1 MEETRYKLIIQYD
14 GTNFNGFQI
23 QPKGRTVQGEIER
36 VLKIMSKGT
45 DIRIHGSGRTDSGVH
60 ALGQVIHFDYPV
72 LMPVENMKR
81 AMNSLTTDEIEVR
94 EVEIVDSN
102 FHARYLTA
110 GKRYMYR
117 VDTDENTNPFK
128 RLYAKHHEYPINLP
142 VLEQALKDIEGTH
155 DFSSFC
161 ASNSGRENKVRTVY
175 EASVIQDKEKGEL
188 IFTFR
193 GNGFL
198 YNMVRIFIGTLLQ
211 IANGRR
217 PADDMKRLLE
227 VKDRRQAGPTAS
239 PQGLYLVEVYYDN
252 EKATKGTAF
261 KAPVAISMEV
271 NNDYPDTT
279 KSLV

>member
-1 MEETRYKLIIQYD
+1 MEKKRYKIIIQYD

-36 VLKIMSKGT
+36 VLKTMSKGI
-45 DIRIHGSGRTDSGVH
+45 DIKIHGSGRTDSGVH
-60 ALGQVIHFDYPV
+60 ALGQVIHFDYPFP
-72 LMPVENMKR
+72 MPVENMQR
-81 AMNSLTTDEIEVR
+81 AMNSLTSDEIEVR
-94 EVEIVDSN
+94 EVEIVDADY
-102 FHARYLTA
+102 HARYLAT
-110 GKRYMYR
+110 GKKYMYR
-117 VDTDENTNPFK
+117 VDTHENTNPFK
-128 RLYAKHHEYPINLP
+128 RLYAKHHEYPIDLP
-142 VLEQALKDIEGTH
+142 VLQQALKDIEGTH

-161 ASNSGRENKVRTVY
+161 ATNSGRENKVRTVY
-175 EASVIQDKEKGEL
+175 EASVVEDKEKGEL
-188 IFTFR
+188 VFTFR

-217 PADDMKRLLE
+217 PADDMKRLLD

-239 PQGLYLVEVYYDN
+239 PQGLYLVEVFYDN

-261 KAPVAISMEV
+261 ETSSTNRTEER
-271 NNDYPDTT
+271 DDRSDTT

>member
-1 MEETRYKLIIQYD
+1 MEKKRYKIMIQYD

-23 QPKGRTVQGEIER
+23 QDKGRTVQGEIQR
-36 VLKIMSKGT
+36 VLKIMTKGI
-45 DIRIHGSGRTDSGVH
+45 DVKIHGSGRTDSGVH
-60 ALGQVIHFDYPV
+60 ALGQVIHFDYPFP
-72 LMPVENMKR
+72 LPVENMQR
-81 AMNSLTTDEIEVR
+81 AMNSLTTDEIKVYH
-94 EVEIVDSN
+94 VEMVDSD
-102 FHARYLTA
+102 FHARYLA
-110 GKRYMYR
+110 KGKKYMYR
-117 VDTDENTNPFK
+117 VDTSENTNPFK

-161 ASNSGRENKVRTVY
+161 ATNSGRENKIRTVY
-175 EASVIQDKEKGEL
+175 EASVIEDKENGEL
-188 IFTFR
+188 VFTFR

-239 PQGLYLVEVYYDN
+239 PQGLYLVEVFYDD
-252 EKATKGTAF
+252 EKATEGTTFETLLVDRTERA
-261 KAPVAISMEV
+261 
-271 NNDYPDTT
+271 NDNSDTT
-279 KSLV
+279 QSMV